1 MSLGKIIGLLLKIIM
16 RHWRDGLVVMDTDIL
31 IPRKNLGE
39 VACYGTG
46 FGQQCCELLP
56 YFLLNAKNRWT

>member
-1 MSLGKIIGLLLKIIM
+1 MSLVKTIGLLLKIIM
-16 RHWRDGLVVMDTDIL
+16 RHWRDGSVVLDTDIL

-46 FGQQCCELLP
+46 FVNS
-56 YFLLNAKNRWT
+56 YHIFLLNAKNRQT